1 VQSDDF
7 EIVAAL
13 PSQAWEAVRT
23 ILELEGMLDYSG
35 EPIGHHDHAT
45 PIMQISQPIML

>member
-1 VQSDDF
+1 MQSDDF

-23 ILELEGMLDYSG
+23 IWELELEGML
-35 EPIGHHDHAT
+35 ER
-45 PIMQISQPIML
+45 